1 MEPLNSKIFR
11 GQVFHERLY
20 PKRHV
25 FTYPVTF
32 FAFDPKEL
40 VKLAQHSLL
49 FGYNCFRPLSIYDT
63 DYLSGQAQ
71 AIHKQMDALLT
82 PAKEEEAHLLVT
94 CPRFLGL
101 AFNPVNF
108 HFRLKDNQLQAA
120 IAEVNNTFRDR
131 HVYPLHTFENP
142 TPNTW
147 LSETPKKFHVSP
159 FNDLAGTY
167 NFSFKIEPESLNLGV
182 DLHREGRCVMKT
194 ALMGEG
200 HPITAANLWKYFLMN
215 PADTALNSFP
225 RILWQAAK
233 IAYQRKLPVY
243 KRPVPEDPNTLL
255 RNEDRDTPPSI

>member
-1 MEPLNSKIFR
+1 MELLNSKIFR

-20 PKRHV
+20 PKRNV
-25 FTYPVTF
+25 FTYPITF

-40 VKLAQHSLL
+40 PYLAHNSLL
-49 FGYNCFRPLSIYDT
+49 FGHNAFRPLSLYDT

-71 AIHKQMDALLT
+71 PIHKQMDAIFPST
-82 PAKEEEAHLLVT
+82 NEEEYLLVT

-108 HFRLKDNQLQAA
+108 HFRLKDDQLQAA

-131 HVYPLHTFENP
+131 HIYPLHAFKNP

-147 LSETPKKFHVSP
+147 LSEAPKKFHVSP
-159 FNDLAGTY
+159 FNDLTGKY
-167 NFSFKIEPESLNLGV
+167 NFSFKIEPDSLDLGV

-194 ALMGEG
+194 ALTGEG
-200 HPITAANLWKYFLMN
+200 HPITTANLWKYFLLN

-233 IAYQRKLPVY
+233 IAYRSKLPIY
-243 KRPVPEDPNTLL
+243 KRPIPEDSNTLL
-255 RNEDRDTPPSI
+255 RNEDRDTPPSV